1 MIWTEDNRDPLWKDF
16 LFFPPWTILIR
27 SIKLC
32 VHNWTEKR
40 ETFRWGKVD
49 RTILT
54 SRENEADACVIPPR
68 QYPWTDQWVLSTVVR
83 STEVF
88 FIFYSL
94 LLLSLFFFFFFFA
107 LKGGKKKSE
116 KLRNERQKID
126 LGISRNS
133 IFCFS
138 SFNSNVL
145 GLEVDNCRRK

>member
-88 FIFYSL
+88 FYFLFLIVVVAF
-94 LLLSLFFFFFFFA
+94 LFFFFFC
-107 LKGGKKKSE
+107 LKGGEKKVREIEEWKAE
-116 KLRNERQKID
+116 NWPRYFQKFD
-126 LGISRNS
+126 FL
-133 IFCFS
+133 FFFFQFKCFGVGGGQLS
-138 SFNSNVL
+138 S
-145 GLEVDNCRRK
+145 

>member
-1 MIWTEDNRDPLWKDF
+1 MLSRHANIRELINEFYQQLSV
-16 LFFPPWTILIR
+16 PP
-27 SIKLC
+27 K
-32 VHNWTEKR
+32 
-40 ETFRWGKVD
+40 F
-49 RTILT
+49 
-54 SRENEADACVIPPR
+54 
-68 QYPWTDQWVLSTVVR
+68 
-83 STEVF
+83 F

>member
-1 MIWTEDNRDPLWKDF
+1 MLSRHANIRELINEFYQQLSV
-16 LFFPPWTILIR
+16 PP
-27 SIKLC
+27 K
-32 VHNWTEKR
+32 
-40 ETFRWGKVD
+40 F
-49 RTILT
+49 
-54 SRENEADACVIPPR
+54 
-68 QYPWTDQWVLSTVVR
+68 
-83 STEVF
+83 F

-94 LLLSLFFFFFFFA
+94 LLLSLFFSCIF
-107 LKGGKKKSE
+107 LPKRGGGKSE